1 VASVTFLK
9 LLKGNIVNLN
19 LSNSGG
25 SGNYIRFSPQANA
38 WSNQDGEFILEKFV
52 FDYENL
58 ETGWMHIAVGIFEFI
73 PDAALGQKG
82 AQPSADHKRGFKA
95 TFYNKT
101 MGVAEF
107 SANGA
112 GANMGIDALWKQIQA
127 QSPVD
132 HAGKL
137 PVVQYTGSRPEKVG
151 KGTTRVPEFQVTG
164 WVARPAALQEGAGA
178 DSEFDEP
185 VPVPI
190 PKQVVKPEPTPI
202 KAKPAPTPVDDDEM
216 FS

>member
-1 VASVTFLK
+1 M
-9 LLKGNIVNLN
+9 NLN
-19 LSNSGG
+19 LSGG
-25 SGNYIRFSPQANA
+25 GGNGNYIRFSPQANA

-73 PDAALGQKG
+73 PDATLGQKG

-151 KGTTRVPEFQVTG
+151 KGSTRVPEFNVTG
-164 WVARPAALQEGAGA
+164 WVARPAALSDDNSGG
-178 DSEFDEP
+178 FDPEISAP
-185 VPVPI
+185 VPV
-190 PKQVVKPEPTPI
+190 KPAPSPV
-202 KAKPAPTPVDDDEM
+202 KAKPVPTPAMDDDEM

>member
-1 VASVTFLK
+1 M
-9 LLKGNIVNLN
+9 NLN

-25 SGNYIRFSPQANA
+25 NGNYIRFSPQANA

-82 AQPSADHKRGFKA
+82 AQPSPEHKRGFRA

-151 KGTTRVPEFQVTG
+151 KGTTRVPLFEVVS
-164 WVARPAALQEGAGA
+164 WVARPAAMSA
-178 DSEFDEP
+178 DNSGGFDPEVS
-185 VPVPI
+185 VPV
-190 PKQVVKPEPTPI
+190 KPAPA
-202 KAKPAPTPVDDDEM
+202 AKPAPSKPAPSPSMSDDEM

>member
-1 VASVTFLK
+1 VTQVTFFK
-9 LLKGNIVNLN
+9 LSKGNIVNLN

-25 SGNYIRFSPQANA
+25 GNGNYIRFSPQANA

-82 AQPSADHKRGFKA
+82 AQPSPEHKRGFRA

-151 KGTTRVPEFQVTG
+151 KGTTRVPLFEVVS
-164 WVARPAALQEGAGA
+164 WVARPAALSDASVSHEII
-178 DSEFDEP
+178 EP
-185 VPVPI
+185 
-190 PKQVVKPEPTPI
+190 PKPA
-202 KAKPAPTPVDDDEM
+202 AKPAPSKPAPSPVMDDDEM

>member
-1 VASVTFLK
+1 M
-9 LLKGNIVNLN
+9 NLN

-38 WSNQDGEFILEKFV
+38 WSNQDGEFVLEKFV

-58 ETGWMHIAVGIFEFI
+58 QTGWMLIATGIFEFNA
-73 PDAALGQKG
+73 DDSLGRKG
-82 AQPSADHKRGFKA
+82 AQPTPEHKRGFKA

-112 GANMGIDALWKQIQA
+112 GSNMGLESLYKQVQSQA
-127 QSPVD
+127 G
-132 HAGKL
+132 ANLGKL
-137 PVVQYTGSRPEKVG
+137 PVVEYTGSRPEKVG
-151 KGTTRVPEFQVTG
+151 KGSTRVPEFTVTG
-164 WVARPAALQEGAGA
+164 WVARPAALQEGAA
-178 DSEFDEP
+178 QAEPEFSAP
-185 VPVPI
+185 SPA
-190 PKQVVKPEPTPI
+190 
-202 KAKPAPTPVDDDEM
+202 AKPAPSKPAPSKPAPSLDDDEM

>member
-1 VASVTFLK
+1 M
-9 LLKGNIVNLN
+9 NLN

-38 WSNQDGEFILEKFV
+38 WSNQDGEFTLEKFV

-58 ETGWMHIAVGIFEFI
+58 QTGWMLIATGIFEFNA
-73 PDAALGQKG
+73 DDSLGRKG
-82 AQPSADHKRGFKA
+82 AQPSPEHKRGFKA

-112 GANMGIDALWKQIQA
+112 GANMGLESLYKQVQA
-127 QSPVD
+127 QAASN
-132 HAGKL
+132 AGKL
-137 PVVQYTGSRPEKVG
+137 PVVEYTGSRPEKVG
-151 KGTTRVPEFQVTG
+151 KGSTRVPEFTVTG
-164 WVARPAALQEGAGA
+164 WVARPAALTASGE
-178 DSEFDEP
+178 SEVEA
-185 VPVPI
+185 I
-190 PKQVVKPEPTPI
+190 PFRE
-202 KAKPAPTPVDDDEM
+202 KPAPSKPAPSKPAPSLDDDEM

>member
-1 VASVTFLK
+1 
-9 LLKGNIVNLN
+9 VNLN

-52 FDYENL
+52 FDYENF

-82 AQPSADHKRGFKA
+82 AQPTADHKRGFKA

-151 KGTTRVPEFQVTG
+151 KGSTRVPEFNVTG
-164 WVARPAALQEGAGA
+164 WVARPAALSDDNTGGFDPEISAPVKKPISRTVLEILQE
-178 DSEFDEP
+178 EF
-185 VPVPI
+185 
-190 PKQVVKPEPTPI
+190 KPAPSPI
-202 KAKPAPTPVDDDEM
+202 KAKLAPRPLDDDEM